1 MFSSRAVVALLTNG
15 YSGDALASGRHGGGG
30 QMITLYGWGTPNG
43 RKVSIALEEL
53 GLSYEVQRIDIMSR
67 QQFAPEFLALNPN
80 NKIPVIS
87 NSEGPDG
94 NPFIL
99 FESGAILIYLADK
112 TARLLPA
119 SGRARYLTLQWLMFQ
134 MGGVGPM
141 FGQMHHFQR
150 YAKEQGYSVERY
162 TAETHRLY
170 GVLEGQL
177 ARNEFVAGSEY
188 TIADIAVY
196 PWIARFELHKLDWSV
211 VPNVKRWYDAI
222 GARPAVVR
230 GMEAL

>member
-1 MFSSRAVVALLTNG
+1 
-15 YSGDALASGRHGGGG
+15 
-30 QMITLYGWGTPNG
+30 MITLYGWGTPNA
-43 RKVSIALEEL
+43 RKVSIALEEV
-53 GLSYEVQRIDIMSR
+53 GLAYEVQRVDIMNR
-67 QQFAPEFLALNPN
+67 QQFSPEFLALNPN
-80 NKIPVIS
+80 NKIPVIVD
-87 NSEGPDG
+87 SEGPDG
-94 NPFIL
+94 NRFTL

-112 TARLLPA
+112 VGKLLPA
-119 SGRARYLTLQWLMFQ
+119 SGPAHYLTLQWLMFQ
-134 MGGVGPM
+134 MGGVGPI

-150 YAKEQGYSVERY
+150 YAKEQTYSVERY

-170 GVLEGQL
+170 GVLEGLL
-177 ARNEFVAGSEY
+177 ARNEFIAGSEY

-211 VPNVKRWYDAI
+211 LPNVKRWYDMV